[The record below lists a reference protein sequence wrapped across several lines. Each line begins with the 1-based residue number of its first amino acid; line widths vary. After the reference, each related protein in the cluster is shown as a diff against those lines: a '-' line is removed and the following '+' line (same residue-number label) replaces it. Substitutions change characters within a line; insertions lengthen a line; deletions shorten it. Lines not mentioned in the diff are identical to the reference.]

1 MRKHWFVCATFLVA
15 LSLVCGKTKGED
27 KKPFI
32 TRWQGTAGQTLRI
45 PIVGTNFKI
54 VVKKEGVTLLDETI
68 SVEKADTPYILNTA
82 TDGEYIVEA
91 GPQNVQYI
99 QFVEDKAKRGSAEA
113 LLVVEQFGDVEWSSM
128 FQAFYGCKNMTFGAM
143 VGKPNLSKVT
153 DMSQMFR
160 ACSKFNEPIG
170 NWDVSSV
177 TKMVATFFNCPIFN
191 QNLNDW
197 DVSHVTTMSQ
207 IFRWCVK
214 FNQPLDKWKVS
225 NVTNM
230 VAMFMSCREFAQ
242 TLSSWDVSNVTDMN
256 LMFAGCNAYNED
268 LSGWALNKC
277 RVLQLPTGMSTANY
291 DKFLTHFA
299 SDEATLTNFTL
310 TALNLKY
317 SDAVKTAR
325 TKLINEK
332 QWAIVHDTP
341 EGGNNCNS
349 FIIGGFQV
357 NSDNIENLTQALTDA
372 HVLKSG
378 SVTLDVTTTPAI
390 LTLNN
395 AIIESLTPFSFGMTG
410 MFPGLTIKLTGENHI
425 SSAQGGMAMGK
436 LNIVGNSIEDKLI
449 VNGVSFALQIGGDDS
464 PLTFK
469 NCTTVLESEK
479 GNTIMGH
486 VNFSSLTIDN
496 AVVKVRAHKDFSPIV
511 TFKTF
516 ALANCNIIYPIGA
529 KFTDSQHGITDE
541 KGALLK
547 DTWLVIHPDG
557 QPYVPANSINIEPKE
572 TTLALGTSVQLKAV
586 FEPSNATIQE
596 VIWSSA
602 NTSAAEVDGHGKVT
616 AKSKGDV
623 IITAKSTVDNT
634 KTASCT
640 LHIQIPVKKL
650 SISPKE
656 LPLKVGESQ
665 QLKVNIEPSDATM
678 QEVTWSSSDTN
689 IAEVDDKGNVKAKA
703 EGDVVITASSKEDNN
718 IKDSCKVSI
727 KKETAVE
734 DATLANISVY
744 PNLFQMQLKVVG
756 HCYESVTHYALIN
769 LQGIRVRSGIL
780 NEKETIINTENLETG
795 LYVLRLNCENGA
807 EKAFRLVKY

>member
-54 VVKKEGVTLLDETI
+54 VVKKEGVTLLDQTI

-113 LLVVEQFGDVEWSSM
+113 LLAVEQFGDVEWTTM
-128 FQAFYGCKNMTFGAM
+128 FQAFYGCKNMTFGSSID
-143 VGKPNLSKVT
+143 KPDLSRVT

-256 LMFAGCNAYNED
+256 LMFAGCDAYDED

-277 RVLQLPTGMSTANY
+277 HVLQLPTGMSTANY
-291 DKFLTHFA
+291 DKFLQYFA
-299 SDEATLTNFTL
+299 SKEDSPKELSL
-310 TALNLKY
+310 TAMNLKY
-317 SDAVKTAR
+317 TTAAKAAR

-332 QWAIVHDTP
+332 RWSIVHDTP
-341 EGGNNCNS
+341 EGGNNYNS

-357 NSDNIENLTQALTDA
+357 NSDNIGELTKALTDA
-372 HVLKSG
+372 HVLKKG
-378 SVTLDVTTTPAI
+378 SVSLDISKDPAVV
-390 LTLNN
+390 TLNN
-395 AIIESLTPFSFGMTG
+395 TVIEPTTLPYALGMTG
-410 MFPGLTIKLTGENHI
+410 MYPGLTIKLIGENYI
-425 SSAQGGMAMGK
+425 QGSMSLGK
-436 LNIVGNSIEDKLI
+436 LDIVGNSTEDKLF
-449 VNGVSFALQIGGDDS
+449 VNSSSYALQIGGANS
-464 PLTFK
+464 PLSIQ
-469 NCTTVLESEK
+469 NCTAVFESEK
-479 GNTIMGH
+479 ENTIKGH
-486 VNFSSLTIDN
+486 VQFSSMTVDN
-496 AVVKVRAHKDFSPIV
+496 AVVKVRAHNEFSPI
-511 TFKTF
+511 TSFKSF
-516 ALANCNIIYPIGA
+516 ALTNCKIVYPTGAQFADAQHGVVGA
-529 KFTDSQHGITDE
+529 KGV
-541 KGALLK
+541 LLK
-547 DTWLVIHPDG
+547 DEWLIIHPVT
-557 QPYVPANSINIEPKE
+557 QPFVPVSTVNIKPDK
-572 TTLALGTSVQLKAV
+572 LSMALGTIAHLKAV
-586 FEPSNATIQE
+586 FEPSDATI
-596 VIWSSA
+596 
-602 NTSAAEVDGHGKVT
+602 
-616 AKSKGDV
+616 
-623 IITAKSTVDNT
+623 
-634 KTASCT
+634 
-640 LHIQIPVKKL
+640 
-650 SISPKE
+650 
-656 LPLKVGESQ
+656 
-665 QLKVNIEPSDATM
+665 
-678 QEVTWSSSDTN
+678 QEVTWSSTDTN
-689 IAEVDDKGNVKAKA
+689 IAEVDKDGNVTAKRNGSATINIITINGNKTATCTVTVTIPVTGVTLTPETA
-703 EGDVVITASSKEDNN
+703 ELKVGETKNLIITVAPETATNKKYTCTSDKESVATVDNTGLITAKSVGTAKITVTTEDGN
-718 IKDSCKVSI
+718 KTATCTVTVTKP
-727 KKETAVE
+727 TAVD
-734 DATLANISVY
+734 DAALATISVF
-744 PNLFQMQLKVVG
+744 PNLFQEQLKVIKPND
-756 HCYESVTHYALIN
+756 ENTIRYALIN
-769 LQGIRVRSGIL
+769 ALGIKMRSGVL
-780 NEKETIINTENLETG
+780 NERETIINTENLETG

>member
-15 LSLVCGKTKGED
+15 LSLVCGETKGED

-68 SVEKADTPYILNTA
+68 SVEKADTPYILNTV

-113 LLVVEQFGDVEWSSM
+113 LLTVEQFGDVEWSSM
-128 FQAFYGCKNMTFGAM
+128 FQAFYGCKNMTFGSSID
-143 VGKPNLSKVT
+143 KPDLSRVT

-225 NVTNM
+225 NVTDM

-256 LMFAGCNAYNED
+256 LMFAGCDAYDED

-291 DKFLTHFA
+291 DKFLQYFA
-299 SDEATLTNFTL
+299 SKEDSPKGLSL
-310 TALNLKY
+310 TAMNLKY
-317 SDAVKTAR
+317 TTAAKAAR

-332 QWAIVHDTP
+332 RWSIVHDTP
-341 EGGNNCNS
+341 EGGNNYNS

-357 NSDNIENLTQALTDA
+357 NSDNIGELTKALTDA
-372 HVLKSG
+372 HVLKKG
-378 SVTLDVTTTPAI
+378 SVSLDISKEPAVV
-390 LTLNN
+390 TLNN
-395 AIIESLTPFSFGMTG
+395 AVIEPTTLPYALGMTG
-410 MFPGLTIKLTGENHI
+410 MYPGLTIKLIGENYI
-425 SSAQGGMAMGK
+425 QGSMSLGK
-436 LNIVGNSIEDKLI
+436 LDIVGNSTEDKLL
-449 VNGVSFALQIGGDDS
+449 VNSSSYALQIGGANS
-464 PLTFK
+464 PLTIQ
-469 NCTTVLESEK
+469 NCTAVFESEK
-479 GNTIMGH
+479 ENTIKGH
-486 VNFSSLTIDN
+486 VQFSSMTVDN
-496 AVVKVRAHKDFSPIV
+496 AVVKVRAHNEFSPI
-511 TFKTF
+511 TSFKSF
-516 ALANCNIIYPIGA
+516 ALTNCKIVYPTGA
-529 KFTDSQHGITDE
+529 QFADAQHGVVGT
-541 KGALLK
+541 KGVLLK
-547 DTWLVIHPDG
+547 DEWLIIHPVT
-557 QPYVPANSINIEPKE
+557 QPFVPVSTVNIKPDK
-572 TTLALGTSVQLKAV
+572 LSMALGTITHLKAV
-586 FEPSNATIQE
+586 FEPSDATI
-596 VIWSSA
+596 
-602 NTSAAEVDGHGKVT
+602 
-616 AKSKGDV
+616 
-623 IITAKSTVDNT
+623 
-634 KTASCT
+634 
-640 LHIQIPVKKL
+640 
-650 SISPKE
+650 
-656 LPLKVGESQ
+656 
-665 QLKVNIEPSDATM
+665 
-678 QEVTWSSSDTN
+678 QEVTWSSTDTN
-689 IAEVDDKGNVKAKA
+689 IAEVDKDGNVTAKGNGSATIN
-703 EGDVVITASSKEDNN
+703 VITINGNKTATCAVTVT
-718 IKDSCKVSI
+718 IPVTGVTLTP
-727 KKETAVE
+727 ETAELKVDETKNLIITVAPETATNKKYTCTSDKESVATVDNTGLITAKSVGTAKITVTTE
-734 DATLANISVY
+734 DGNKTATCTVTVTKPTAVDDAALATISVF
-744 PNLFQMQLKVVG
+744 PNLFQEQLKVIKPND
-756 HCYESVTHYALIN
+756 ENAIRYALIN
-769 LQGIRVRSGIL
+769 ALGIKMRSGEL
-780 NEKETIINTENLETG
+780 NERETIINTENLETG

>member
-15 LSLVCGKTKGED
+15 LSLVCGETKGED

-113 LLVVEQFGDVEWSSM
+113 LLTVEQFGDVEWSSM
-128 FQAFYGCKNMTFGAM
+128 FQAFYGCKNMTFGSSID
-143 VGKPNLSKVT
+143 KPDLSRVT

-225 NVTNM
+225 NVTDM

-256 LMFAGCNAYNED
+256 LMFAGCDAYDED

-291 DKFLTHFA
+291 DKFLQYFA
-299 SDEATLTNFTL
+299 SKEDSPKGLSL
-310 TALNLKY
+310 TAMNLKY
-317 SDAVKTAR
+317 TTAAKAAR

-332 QWAIVHDTP
+332 RWSIVHDTP
-341 EGGNNCNS
+341 EGGNNYNS

-357 NSDNIENLTQALTDA
+357 NSDNIGELTKALTDA
-372 HVLKSG
+372 HVLKKG
-378 SVTLDVTTTPAI
+378 SVSLDISKEPAVV
-390 LTLNN
+390 TLNN
-395 AIIESLTPFSFGMTG
+395 AVIEPTTLPYALGMTG
-410 MFPGLTIKLTGENHI
+410 MYPGLTIKLIGENYI
-425 SSAQGGMAMGK
+425 QGSMSLGK
-436 LNIVGNSIEDKLI
+436 LDIVGNSTEDKLL
-449 VNGVSFALQIGGDDS
+449 VNSSSYALQIGGANS
-464 PLTFK
+464 PLTIQ
-469 NCTTVLESEK
+469 NCTAVFESEK
-479 GNTIMGH
+479 ENTIKGH
-486 VNFSSLTIDN
+486 VQFSSMTVDN
-496 AVVKVRAHKDFSPIV
+496 AVVKVRAHNEFSPI
-511 TFKTF
+511 TSFKSF
-516 ALANCNIIYPIGA
+516 ALTNCKIVYPTGA
-529 KFTDSQHGITDE
+529 QFADAQHGVVGT
-541 KGALLK
+541 KGVLLK
-547 DTWLVIHPDG
+547 DEWLIIHPVT
-557 QPYVPANSINIEPKE
+557 QPFVPVSTVNIKPDK
-572 TTLALGTSVQLKAV
+572 LSMALGTITHLKAV
-586 FEPSNATIQE
+586 FEPSDATI
-596 VIWSSA
+596 
-602 NTSAAEVDGHGKVT
+602 
-616 AKSKGDV
+616 
-623 IITAKSTVDNT
+623 
-634 KTASCT
+634 
-640 LHIQIPVKKL
+640 
-650 SISPKE
+650 
-656 LPLKVGESQ
+656 
-665 QLKVNIEPSDATM
+665 
-678 QEVTWSSSDTN
+678 QEVTWSSTDTN
-689 IAEVDDKGNVKAKA
+689 IAEVDKDGNVTAKGNGSATIN
-703 EGDVVITASSKEDNN
+703 VITINGNKTATCAVTVT
-718 IKDSCKVSI
+718 IPVTGVTLTP
-727 KKETAVE
+727 ETAELKVDETKNLIITVAPETATNKKYTCTSDKESVATVDNTGLITAKSVGTAKIIVTTE
-734 DATLANISVY
+734 DGNKTATCTVTVTKPTAVDDAALATISVF
-744 PNLFQMQLKVVG
+744 PNLFQEQLKVIKPND
-756 HCYESVTHYALIN
+756 ENAIRYALIN
-769 LQGIRVRSGIL
+769 ALGIKMRSGEL
-780 NEKETIINTENLETG
+780 NERETIINTENLETG

>member
-68 SVEKADTPYILNTA
+68 SVEKADTPYILNTV

-99 QFVEDKAKRGSAEA
+99 QFVEDEAKRGSAEA
-113 LLVVEQFGDVEWSSM
+113 LLAVEQFGDVEWTTM
-128 FQAFYGCKNMTFGAM
+128 FQAFYGCKNMTFGLSID
-143 VGKPNLSKVT
+143 KPDLSRVT

-160 ACSKFNEPIG
+160 ACLKFNEPIG

-256 LMFAGCNAYNED
+256 LMFAGCDAYDED

-291 DKFLTHFA
+291 DKFLQYFA
-299 SDEATLTNFTL
+299 SKEDSPKELSL
-310 TALNLKY
+310 TAMNLKY
-317 SDAVKTAR
+317 TTAAKAAR

-332 QWAIVHDTP
+332 RWSIVHDTP
-341 EGGNNCNS
+341 EGGNNYNS

-357 NSDNIENLTQALTDA
+357 NSDNIGELTKALTDA
-372 HVLKSG
+372 HVLKKG
-378 SVTLDVTTTPAI
+378 SVSLDISKEPAVV
-390 LTLNN
+390 TLNN
-395 AIIESLTPFSFGMTG
+395 AVIEPTTLPYALGMTG
-410 MFPGLTIKLTGENHI
+410 MYPGLIIKLIGENYI
-425 SSAQGGMAMGK
+425 QGSMSLGK
-436 LNIVGNSIEDKLI
+436 LDIVGNSTEDKLL
-449 VNGVSFALQIGGDDS
+449 VNSSSYALQIGGANS
-464 PLTFK
+464 PLTIQ
-469 NCTTVLESEK
+469 NCTAVFESEK
-479 GNTIMGH
+479 ENTIKGH
-486 VNFSSLTIDN
+486 IQFSSMTVDN
-496 AVVKVRAHKDFSPIV
+496 AVVKVRAHNEFSPI
-511 TFKTF
+511 TSFKSF
-516 ALANCNIIYPIGA
+516 ALTNSKIVYPTGAQFADAQHGVVGA
-529 KFTDSQHGITDE
+529 KGV
-541 KGALLK
+541 LLK
-547 DTWLVIHPDG
+547 DEWLIIHPVT
-557 QPYVPANSINIEPKE
+557 QPFVPVSTVNIKPDK
-572 TTLALGTSVQLKAV
+572 LSMALGTITHLKAV
-586 FEPSNATIQE
+586 FEPSDATI
-596 VIWSSA
+596 
-602 NTSAAEVDGHGKVT
+602 
-616 AKSKGDV
+616 
-623 IITAKSTVDNT
+623 
-634 KTASCT
+634 
-640 LHIQIPVKKL
+640 
-650 SISPKE
+650 
-656 LPLKVGESQ
+656 
-665 QLKVNIEPSDATM
+665 
-678 QEVTWSSSDTN
+678 QEVTWSSTDTN
-689 IAEVDDKGNVKAKA
+689 IAEVDKDGNVTAKGNGSATIN
-703 EGDVVITASSKEDNN
+703 VITINGNKTATCAVTVT
-718 IKDSCKVSI
+718 IPVTGVTLTP
-727 KKETAVE
+727 ETAELKVGETKNLIITVAPETATNKKYTCTSDKESVATVDNTGLITAKSVGTAKIIVTTE
-734 DATLANISVY
+734 DGNKTATCTVTVTKPTAVDDAALATISVF
-744 PNLFQMQLKVVG
+744 PNLFQEQLKVIKPND
-756 HCYESVTHYALIN
+756 ENAIHYALIN
-769 LQGIRVRSGIL
+769 ALGIKMRSGVL
-780 NEKETIINTENLETG
+780 NERETIINTENLETG

>member
-15 LSLVCGKTKGED
+15 LSFVCGKTKGED

-54 VVKKEGVTLLDETI
+54 VVKKEGVTLLDQTI

-113 LLVVEQFGDVEWSSM
+113 LLTVEQFGDVEWSSM
-128 FQAFYGCKNMTFGAM
+128 FQAFYGCKNMKFGAM

-225 NVTNM
+225 NVTDM

-256 LMFAGCNAYNED
+256 LMFAGCDAYDED

-277 RVLQLPTGMSTANY
+277 RVLQLPTGMSTTNY

-317 SDAVKTAR
+317 SNAVKTAR

-357 NSDNIENLTQALTDA
+357 NSDNIGELTKALTDA
-372 HVLKSG
+372 HVLKKG
-378 SVTLDVTTTPAI
+378 SVSLDISKEPAVV
-390 LTLNN
+390 TLNN
-395 AIIESLTPFSFGMTG
+395 AVIEPTTLPYALGMTG
-410 MFPGLTIKLTGENHI
+410 MYPGLTIKLIGENYI
-425 SSAQGGMAMGK
+425 QGSMSLGK
-436 LNIVGNSIEDKLI
+436 LDIVGNSTEDKLL
-449 VNGVSFALQIGGDDS
+449 VNSSSYALQIGGANS
-464 PLTFK
+464 PLTIQ
-469 NCTTVLESEK
+469 NCTAVFESEK
-479 GNTIMGH
+479 ENTIKGH
-486 VNFSSLTIDN
+486 VQFSSMTVDN
-496 AVVKVRAHKDFSPIV
+496 AVVKVRAHNEFSPI
-511 TFKTF
+511 TSFKSF
-516 ALANCNIIYPIGA
+516 ALTNCKIVYPTGAQFADAQHGVVGA
-529 KFTDSQHGITDE
+529 KGV
-541 KGALLK
+541 LLK
-547 DTWLVIHPDG
+547 DEWLIIHPVT
-557 QPYVPANSINIEPKE
+557 QPFVPVSTVNIKPDK
-572 TTLALGTSVQLKAV
+572 LSMALGTITHLKAV
-586 FEPSNATIQE
+586 FEPSDATI
-596 VIWSSA
+596 
-602 NTSAAEVDGHGKVT
+602 
-616 AKSKGDV
+616 
-623 IITAKSTVDNT
+623 
-634 KTASCT
+634 
-640 LHIQIPVKKL
+640 
-650 SISPKE
+650 
-656 LPLKVGESQ
+656 
-665 QLKVNIEPSDATM
+665 
-678 QEVTWSSSDTN
+678 QEVTWSSTDTN
-689 IAEVDDKGNVKAKA
+689 IAEVDKNGNVTAKGNGSATINIITINGNKTATCAVTVTIPVTGVTLTPETA
-703 EGDVVITASSKEDNN
+703 ELKVGETKNLIITVAPETATNKKYTCTSDKESVATVDNTGLITAKSVGTAKITVTTEDGN
-718 IKDSCKVSI
+718 KTATCTVTVTKP
-727 KKETAVE
+727 TAVD
-734 DATLANISVY
+734 DAALATISVF
-744 PNLFQMQLKVVG
+744 PNLFQEQLKAIKPND
-756 HCYESVTHYALIN
+756 ENAIRYALIN
-769 LQGIRVRSGIL
+769 ALGIKMRSGVL
-780 NEKETIINTENLETG
+780 NERETIINTENLETG

>member
-68 SVEKADTPYILNTA
+68 SIEKADTPYILNTA

-128 FQAFYGCKNMTFGAM
+128 FQAFYGCKNMTFGSSID
-143 VGKPNLSKVT
+143 KPDLSRVT

-225 NVTNM
+225 NVTDM

-242 TLSSWDVSNVTDMN
+242 TLSPWDVSNVTDMN
-256 LMFAGCNAYNED
+256 LMFAGCDAYDED

-277 RVLQLPTGMSTANY
+277 RVLQLPTGMSTTNY

-332 QWAIVHDTP
+332 RWSIVHDTP

-357 NSDNIENLTQALTDA
+357 NSDNIGELTKALTDA

-479 GNTIMGH
+479 GNTIIGH

-496 AVVKVRAHKDFSPIV
+496 AVVKVRAHKEFSPIV
-511 TFKTF
+511 TFKSF
-516 ALANCNIIYPIGA
+516 ALTNCKIVYPAGA
-529 KFTDSQHGITDE
+529 QFTEAKHGVTDA
-541 KGALLK
+541 KSDLLK
-547 DTWLVIHPDG
+547 DDWLVIHPDG

-586 FEPSNATIQE
+586 FEPSNTTI
-596 VIWSSA
+596 
-602 NTSAAEVDGHGKVT
+602 
-616 AKSKGDV
+616 
-623 IITAKSTVDNT
+623 
-634 KTASCT
+634 
-640 LHIQIPVKKL
+640 
-650 SISPKE
+650 
-656 LPLKVGESQ
+656 
-665 QLKVNIEPSDATM
+665 
-678 QEVTWSSSDTN
+678 QEVTWSSTDTN
-689 IAEVDDKGNVKAKA
+689 IAEVDKDGNVTAKRNGSATINIITINGNKTATCTVTVTIPVTGVTLTPETA
-703 EGDVVITASSKEDNN
+703 ELKVGETKNLIITVAPETATNKKYTCTSDKESVATVDNTGLITAKSVGTAKITVTTEDGN
-718 IKDSCKVSI
+718 KTATCTVTVTKS
-727 KKETAVE
+727 TAV
-734 DATLANISVY
+734 DDTALATISVF
-744 PNLFQMQLKVVG
+744 PNLFQEQLKIIKPND
-756 HCYESVTHYALIN
+756 ENAIRYALIN
-769 LQGIRVRSGIL
+769 ALGIKMRSGVL
-780 NEKETIINTENLETG
+780 NERETIINTENLETG

>member
-113 LLVVEQFGDVEWSSM
+113 LLAVEQFGDVEWTTM
-128 FQAFYGCKNMTFGAM
+128 FQAFYGCKNMTFGLSID
-143 VGKPNLSKVT
+143 KPDLSRVT

-256 LMFAGCNAYNED
+256 LMFAGCDAYDED

-291 DKFLTHFA
+291 DKFLQYFA
-299 SDEATLTNFTL
+299 SKEDSPKELSL
-310 TALNLKY
+310 TAMNLKY
-317 SDAVKTAR
+317 TTATKAAR

-332 QWAIVHDTP
+332 RWSIVHDTP
-341 EGGNNCNS
+341 EGGNNYNS

-357 NSDNIENLTQALTDA
+357 NSDNIGELTKALTDA
-372 HVLKSG
+372 HVLKKG
-378 SVTLDVTTTPAI
+378 SVSLDISKEPAVV
-390 LTLNN
+390 TLNN
-395 AIIESLTPFSFGMTG
+395 AVIEPTTLPYALGMTG
-410 MFPGLTIKLTGENHI
+410 MYPGLIIKLIGENYI
-425 SSAQGGMAMGK
+425 QGSMSLGK
-436 LNIVGNSIEDKLI
+436 LDIVGNSTEDKLL
-449 VNGVSFALQIGGDDS
+449 VNSSSYALQIGGANS
-464 PLTFK
+464 PLTIQ
-469 NCTTVLESEK
+469 NCTAVFESEK
-479 GNTIMGH
+479 ENTIKGH
-486 VNFSSLTIDN
+486 VQFSSMTVDN
-496 AVVKVRAHKDFSPIV
+496 AVVKVRAHNEFSPI
-511 TFKTF
+511 TSFKSF
-516 ALANCNIIYPIGA
+516 ALTNSKIVYPTGA
-529 KFTDSQHGITDE
+529 QFADAQHGVVGT
-541 KGALLK
+541 KGVLLK
-547 DTWLVIHPDG
+547 DEWLIIHPVT
-557 QPYVPANSINIEPKE
+557 QPFVPVSTVNIKPDK
-572 TTLALGTSVQLKAV
+572 LSMAPGTITHLKAV
-586 FEPSNATIQE
+586 FEPSDATIQE
-596 VIWSSA
+596 VIWSS
-602 NTSAAEVDGHGKVT
+602 T
-616 AKSKGDV
+616 
-623 IITAKSTVDNT
+623 
-634 KTASCT
+634 
-640 LHIQIPVKKL
+640 
-650 SISPKE
+650 
-656 LPLKVGESQ
+656 
-665 QLKVNIEPSDATM
+665 
-678 QEVTWSSSDTN
+678 DTN
-689 IAEVDDKGNVKAKA
+689 IAEVDKDGNVTAKGNGSATIN
-703 EGDVVITASSKEDNN
+703 VITINGNKTATCAVTVTIPVTGVTLTPETTEL
-718 IKDSCKVSI
+718 KVGETKNLI
-727 KKETAVE
+727 ITVAPETATNKKYTCTSDKESVATVDDTGLITAKNVGTAKITVTTE
-734 DATLANISVY
+734 DGNKTATCTVTVTKPTAVDDAALATISVF
-744 PNLFQMQLKVVG
+744 PNLFQEQLKVIKPND
-756 HCYESVTHYALIN
+756 ENAIRYALIN
-769 LQGIRVRSGIL
+769 ALGIKMRSGVL
-780 NEKETIINTENLETG
+780 NERETIINTENLETG

>member
-1 MRKHWFVCATFLVA
+1 MRKHWFVCTTFLVA

-113 LLVVEQFGDVEWSSM
+113 LLAVEQFGDVEWTTM
-128 FQAFYGCKNMTFGAM
+128 FQAFYGCKNMTFGSSID
-143 VGKPNLSKVT
+143 KPYLSRVT

-207 IFRWCVK
+207 IFRWCIK

-256 LMFAGCNAYNED
+256 LMFAGCDAYDED

-291 DKFLTHFA
+291 DKFLQYFA
-299 SDEATLTNFTL
+299 SKEDSPKELSL
-310 TALNLKY
+310 TAMNLKY
-317 SDAVKTAR
+317 TTAAKAAR

-332 QWAIVHDTP
+332 RWSIVHDTP
-341 EGGNNCNS
+341 EGGNNYNS

-357 NSDNIENLTQALTDA
+357 NSDNIGELTKALTDA
-372 HVLKSG
+372 HVLKKG
-378 SVTLDVTTTPAI
+378 SVSLDISKEPAVV
-390 LTLNN
+390 TLNN
-395 AIIESLTPFSFGMTG
+395 AVIEPTTLPYALGMTG
-410 MFPGLTIKLTGENHI
+410 MYPGLIIKLIGENYI
-425 SSAQGGMAMGK
+425 QGSMSLGK
-436 LNIVGNSIEDKLI
+436 LDIVGNSTEDKLL
-449 VNGVSFALQIGGDDS
+449 VNSSSYALQIGGANS
-464 PLTFK
+464 PLTIQ
-469 NCTTVLESEK
+469 NCTAVFESEK
-479 GNTIMGH
+479 ENTIKGH
-486 VNFSSLTIDN
+486 VQFSSMTVDN
-496 AVVKVRAHKDFSPIV
+496 AVVKVRAHNEFSPI
-511 TFKTF
+511 TSFKSF
-516 ALANCNIIYPIGA
+516 ALTNCKIVYPTGA
-529 KFTDSQHGITDE
+529 QFADAQHGVVDA
-541 KGALLK
+541 KGVLLK
-547 DTWLVIHPDG
+547 DEWLIIHPVT
-557 QPYVPANSINIEPKE
+557 QPFVPVSTVNIKPDK
-572 TTLALGTSVQLKAV
+572 LSMALGTITHLKAV
-586 FEPSNATIQE
+586 FEPSDATI
-596 VIWSSA
+596 
-602 NTSAAEVDGHGKVT
+602 
-616 AKSKGDV
+616 
-623 IITAKSTVDNT
+623 
-634 KTASCT
+634 
-640 LHIQIPVKKL
+640 
-650 SISPKE
+650 
-656 LPLKVGESQ
+656 
-665 QLKVNIEPSDATM
+665 
-678 QEVTWSSSDTN
+678 QEVTWSSTDTN
-689 IAEVDDKGNVKAKA
+689 IAEVDKDGNVTAKGNGSATINIITTNGNKTATCTVTVTIPVTGVTLTPETTELKVGETKNLIITVAPETATNKKYTCTSDKESVA
-703 EGDVVITASSKEDNN
+703 TVDNTGLITAKSVGTAKITVTTEDGN
-718 IKDSCKVSI
+718 KTATCTVTVTKP
-727 KKETAVE
+727 TAVD
-734 DATLANISVY
+734 DAALATISVF
-744 PNLFQMQLKVVG
+744 PNLFQEQLKVIKPND
-756 HCYESVTHYALIN
+756 ENAIRYALIN
-769 LQGIRVRSGIL
+769 ALGIKMRSGVL
-780 NEKETIINTENLETG
+780 NERETIINTENLETG

>member
-15 LSLVCGKTKGED
+15 LSLVCGETKGED

-68 SVEKADTPYILNTA
+68 SVEKADTPYILNTV

-113 LLVVEQFGDVEWSSM
+113 LLTVEQFGDVEWSSM
-128 FQAFYGCKNMTFGAM
+128 FQAFYGCKNMTFGSSID
-143 VGKPNLSKVT
+143 KPDLSRVT

-225 NVTNM
+225 NVTDM

-256 LMFAGCNAYNED
+256 LMFAGCDAYDED

-291 DKFLTHFA
+291 DKFLQYFA
-299 SDEATLTNFTL
+299 SKEDSPKGLSL
-310 TALNLKY
+310 TAMNLKY
-317 SDAVKTAR
+317 TTAAKAAR

-332 QWAIVHDTP
+332 RWSIVHDTP
-341 EGGNNCNS
+341 EGGNNYNS

-357 NSDNIENLTQALTDA
+357 NSDNIGELTKALTDA
-372 HVLKSG
+372 HVLKKG
-378 SVTLDVTTTPAI
+378 SVSLDISKEPAVV
-390 LTLNN
+390 TLNN
-395 AIIESLTPFSFGMTG
+395 AVIEPTTLPYALGMTG
-410 MFPGLTIKLTGENHI
+410 MYPGLTIKLIGENYI
-425 SSAQGGMAMGK
+425 QGSMSLGK
-436 LNIVGNSIEDKLI
+436 LDIVGNSTEDKLL
-449 VNGVSFALQIGGDDS
+449 VNSSSYALQIGGANS
-464 PLTFK
+464 PLTIQ
-469 NCTTVLESEK
+469 NCTAVFESEK
-479 GNTIMGH
+479 ENTIKGH
-486 VNFSSLTIDN
+486 VQFSSMTVDN
-496 AVVKVRAHKDFSPIV
+496 AVVKVRAHNEFSPI
-511 TFKTF
+511 TSFKSF
-516 ALANCNIIYPIGA
+516 ALTNCKIVYPTGAQFADAQHGVVGA
-529 KFTDSQHGITDE
+529 KGV
-541 KGALLK
+541 LLK
-547 DTWLVIHPDG
+547 DEWLIIHPVT
-557 QPYVPANSINIEPKE
+557 QPFVPVSTVNIKPDK
-572 TTLALGTSVQLKAV
+572 LSMALGTITHLKAV
-586 FEPSNATIQE
+586 FEPSDATI
-596 VIWSSA
+596 
-602 NTSAAEVDGHGKVT
+602 
-616 AKSKGDV
+616 
-623 IITAKSTVDNT
+623 
-634 KTASCT
+634 
-640 LHIQIPVKKL
+640 
-650 SISPKE
+650 
-656 LPLKVGESQ
+656 
-665 QLKVNIEPSDATM
+665 
-678 QEVTWSSSDTN
+678 QEVTWSSTDTN
-689 IAEVDDKGNVKAKA
+689 IAEVDKNGNVTAKGNGSATINIITINGNKTATCAVTVTIPVTGVTLTPETA
-703 EGDVVITASSKEDNN
+703 ELKVGETKNLIITVAPETATNKKYTCTSDKESVATVDNTGLITAKSVGTAKITVTTEDGNKTATC
-718 IKDSCKVSI
+718 IVTVTKP
-727 KKETAVE
+727 TAVN
-734 DATLANISVY
+734 DAALATISVF
-744 PNLFQMQLKVVG
+744 PNLFQEQLKVIKPND
-756 HCYESVTHYALIN
+756 ENAIRYALIN
-769 LQGIRVRSGIL
+769 ALGIKMRSGVL
-780 NEKETIINTENLETG
+780 NERETIINTENLETG

>member
-54 VVKKEGVTLLDETI
+54 VVKKEGVTLLDQTI
-68 SVEKADTPYILNTA
+68 SVEKADTPYILNTD

-113 LLVVEQFGDVEWSSM
+113 LLAVEQFGDVEWTTM
-128 FQAFYGCKNMTFGAM
+128 FQAFYGCKNMTFGPSID
-143 VGKPNLSKVT
+143 KPDLSRVT

-197 DVSHVTTMSQ
+197 DVSHVATMSQ

-256 LMFAGCNAYNED
+256 LMFAGCDAYDED

-291 DKFLTHFA
+291 DKFLQYFA
-299 SDEATLTNFTL
+299 SKEDSPKELSL
-310 TALNLKY
+310 TAMNLKY
-317 SDAVKTAR
+317 TTAAKAAR

-332 QWAIVHDTP
+332 RWSIVHDTP
-341 EGGNNCNS
+341 EGGNNYNS

-357 NSDNIENLTQALTDA
+357 NSDNIGELTKALTDA
-372 HVLKSG
+372 HVLKKG
-378 SVTLDVTTTPAI
+378 SVSLDISKEPAVV
-390 LTLNN
+390 TLNN
-395 AIIESLTPFSFGMTG
+395 AVIEPTTLPYALGMTG
-410 MFPGLTIKLTGENHI
+410 MYPGLTIKLIGENYI
-425 SSAQGGMAMGK
+425 QGSMSLGK
-436 LNIVGNSIEDKLI
+436 LDIVGNSTEDKLL
-449 VNGVSFALQIGGDDS
+449 VNSSSYALQIGGANS
-464 PLTFK
+464 PLTIQ
-469 NCTTVLESEK
+469 NCTAVFESEK
-479 GNTIMGH
+479 ENTIKGH
-486 VNFSSLTIDN
+486 VQFSSMTVDN
-496 AVVKVRAHKDFSPIV
+496 AVVKVRAHNEFSPI
-511 TFKTF
+511 TSFKSF
-516 ALANCNIIYPIGA
+516 ALTNCEIVYPTGAQFADAQHGVVGA
-529 KFTDSQHGITDE
+529 KGV
-541 KGALLK
+541 LLK
-547 DTWLVIHPDG
+547 DEWLIIHPVT
-557 QPYVPANSINIEPKE
+557 QPFVPVSTVNIKPDK
-572 TTLALGTSVQLKAV
+572 LSMALGTIAHLKAV
-586 FEPSNATIQE
+586 FEPSDATI
-596 VIWSSA
+596 
-602 NTSAAEVDGHGKVT
+602 
-616 AKSKGDV
+616 
-623 IITAKSTVDNT
+623 
-634 KTASCT
+634 
-640 LHIQIPVKKL
+640 
-650 SISPKE
+650 
-656 LPLKVGESQ
+656 
-665 QLKVNIEPSDATM
+665 
-678 QEVTWSSSDTN
+678 QEVTWSSTDTN
-689 IAEVDDKGNVKAKA
+689 IAEVDKDGNVTAKGNGSATINIITINGNKTATCAVTVTIPVTGVTLTPETA
-703 EGDVVITASSKEDNN
+703 ELKVGETKNLIITVAPETATNKKYACTSDKESVATVDNTGLITAKSVGTAKITVTTEDGN
-718 IKDSCKVSI
+718 KTATCTVTVTKS
-727 KKETAVE
+727 TAVD
-734 DATLANISVY
+734 DAALATISVF
-744 PNLFQMQLKVVG
+744 PNLFQEQLKIIKPND
-756 HCYESVTHYALIN
+756 ENAIRYALIN
-769 LQGIRVRSGIL
+769 ALGIKMRSGVL

>member
-54 VVKKEGVTLLDETI
+54 VVKKEGVTLLDQTI

-113 LLVVEQFGDVEWSSM
+113 LLAVEQFGDVEWTTM
-128 FQAFYGCKNMTFGAM
+128 FQAFYGCKNMTFGSSLD
-143 VGKPNLSKVT
+143 KPDLSRVT

-197 DVSHVTTMSQ
+197 DVSHVATMSQ

-256 LMFAGCNAYNED
+256 LMFAGCDAYDED

-291 DKFLTHFA
+291 DKFLQYFA
-299 SDEATLTNFTL
+299 SKEDSPKELSL
-310 TALNLKY
+310 TAMNLKY
-317 SDAVKTAR
+317 TTAAKAAR

-332 QWAIVHDTP
+332 RWSIVHDTP
-341 EGGNNCNS
+341 EGGNNYNS

-357 NSDNIENLTQALTDA
+357 NSDNIGELTKALTDA
-372 HVLKSG
+372 HVLKKG
-378 SVTLDVTTTPAI
+378 SVSLDISKEPAVV
-390 LTLNN
+390 TLNN
-395 AIIESLTPFSFGMTG
+395 AVIEPTTLPYALGMTG
-410 MFPGLTIKLTGENHI
+410 MYPGLIIKLIGENYI
-425 SSAQGGMAMGK
+425 QGSMSLGK
-436 LNIVGNSIEDKLI
+436 LDIVGNSTEDKLL
-449 VNGVSFALQIGGDDS
+449 VNSSSYALQIGGENS
-464 PLTFK
+464 PLTIQ
-469 NCTTVLESEK
+469 NCTAVFESEK
-479 GNTIMGH
+479 GNTIIGH

-496 AVVKVRAHKDFSPIV
+496 AVVKVRAHKEFSPIV
-511 TFKTF
+511 TFKSF
-516 ALANCNIIYPIGA
+516 ALTNCKIVYPAGA
-529 KFTDSQHGITDE
+529 QFTEAKHGVTDA
-541 KGALLK
+541 KSDLLK
-547 DTWLVIHPDG
+547 DDWLVIHPDG

-586 FEPSNATIQE
+586 FEPSNTTI
-596 VIWSSA
+596 
-602 NTSAAEVDGHGKVT
+602 
-616 AKSKGDV
+616 
-623 IITAKSTVDNT
+623 
-634 KTASCT
+634 
-640 LHIQIPVKKL
+640 
-650 SISPKE
+650 
-656 LPLKVGESQ
+656 
-665 QLKVNIEPSDATM
+665 
-678 QEVTWSSSDTN
+678 QEVTWSSTDTN
-689 IAEVDDKGNVKAKA
+689 IAEVDKDGNVTAKRNGSA
-703 EGDVVITASSKEDNN
+703 TINVITINGNKTATCAVTVT
-718 IKDSCKVSI
+718 IPVTGVTLTP
-727 KKETAVE
+727 ETAELKVGETKNLVITVAPETATNKKYTCTSDKESVATVDNTGLITAKSVGTAKIIVTTE
-734 DATLANISVY
+734 DGNKTATCTVTVTKPTAVDDAALATISVF
-744 PNLFQMQLKVVG
+744 PNLFQEQLKVIKPND
-756 HCYESVTHYALIN
+756 ENAIRYALIN
-769 LQGIRVRSGIL
+769 ALGIKMRSGVL
-780 NEKETIINTENLETG
+780 NERETIINTENLETG

>member
-45 PIVGTNFKI
+45 PIVGNNFKI
-54 VVKKEGVTLLDETI
+54 VVKKDGTTLEEKVIT
-68 SVEKADTPYILNTA
+68 VEQADAPYILNTA
-82 TDGEYIVEA
+82 TDGEYTIEA
-91 GPQNVQYI
+91 GPENVKYI
-99 QFVEDKAKRGSAEA
+99 QFVDDQIKRGSAEA
-113 LLVVEQFGDVEWSSM
+113 LLTVEQFGDVEWSSM

-207 IFRWCVK
+207 IFRWCIK

-357 NSDNIENLTQALTDA
+357 NSDNIGELTKALTDA

-410 MFPGLTIKLTGENHI
+410 MFPGLTIKLTGENQI

-496 AVVKVRAHKDFSPIV
+496 AVVKVRAHKEFSPIV
-511 TFKTF
+511 TFKSF
-516 ALANCNIIYPIGA
+516 ALTNCKIVYPAGA
-529 KFTDSQHGITDE
+529 QFTEAKHGVTDA
-541 KGALLK
+541 KSDLLK
-547 DTWLVIHPDG
+547 DDWLVIHPDG

-596 VIWSSA
+596 VTWSSA
-602 NTSAAEVDGHGKVT
+602 NTSAAEVDGHGKFT

-623 IITAKSTVDNT
+623 IITATSTVDNT

-678 QEVTWSSSDTN
+678 QEVTWSSSNNN
-689 IAEVDDKGNVKAKA
+689 IAEVDDEGNVKAKA

-718 IKDSCKVSI
+718 IKDSCKVSV
-727 KKETAVE
+727 KKETTVE
-734 DATLANISVY
+734 DITLANISVH

-795 LYVLRLNCENGA
+795 LYVLRLSCKNGA

>member
-54 VVKKEGVTLLDETI
+54 VVKKEGVTLLDQTI
-68 SVEKADTPYILNTA
+68 SVEKADTPYILNTD

-113 LLVVEQFGDVEWSSM
+113 LLAVEQFGDVEWTTM
-128 FQAFYGCKNMTFGAM
+128 FQAFYGCKNMTFGSSID
-143 VGKPNLSKVT
+143 KPDLSRVT

-170 NWDVSSV
+170 NWDV

-197 DVSHVTTMSQ
+197 DVSHVATMSQ

-256 LMFAGCNAYNED
+256 LMFAGCDAYDED

-291 DKFLTHFA
+291 DKFLQYFA
-299 SDEATLTNFTL
+299 SKEDSPKELSL
-310 TALNLKY
+310 TAMNLKY
-317 SDAVKTAR
+317 TTAAKAAR

-332 QWAIVHDTP
+332 RWSIVHDTP
-341 EGGNNCNS
+341 EGGNNYNS

-357 NSDNIENLTQALTDA
+357 NSDNIGELTKALTDA
-372 HVLKSG
+372 HVLKKG
-378 SVTLDVTTTPAI
+378 SVSLDISKEPAVV
-390 LTLNN
+390 TLNN
-395 AIIESLTPFSFGMTG
+395 AVIEPTTLPYALGMTG
-410 MFPGLTIKLTGENHI
+410 MYPGLIIKLIGENYI
-425 SSAQGGMAMGK
+425 QGSMSLGK
-436 LNIVGNSIEDKLI
+436 LDIVGNSTEDKLL
-449 VNGVSFALQIGGDDS
+449 VNSSSYALQIGGENS
-464 PLTFK
+464 PLTIQ
-469 NCTTVLESEK
+469 NCTAVFESEK
-479 GNTIMGH
+479 GNTIIGH

-496 AVVKVRAHKDFSPIV
+496 AVVKVRAHKEFSPIV
-511 TFKTF
+511 TFKSF
-516 ALANCNIIYPIGA
+516 ALTNCKIVYPAGA
-529 KFTDSQHGITDE
+529 QFTEAKHGVTDA
-541 KGALLK
+541 KSDLLK
-547 DTWLVIHPDG
+547 DDWLVIHPDG

-586 FEPSNATIQE
+586 FEPSNTTI
-596 VIWSSA
+596 
-602 NTSAAEVDGHGKVT
+602 
-616 AKSKGDV
+616 
-623 IITAKSTVDNT
+623 
-634 KTASCT
+634 
-640 LHIQIPVKKL
+640 
-650 SISPKE
+650 
-656 LPLKVGESQ
+656 
-665 QLKVNIEPSDATM
+665 
-678 QEVTWSSSDTN
+678 QEVTWSSTDTN
-689 IAEVDDKGNVKAKA
+689 IAEVDKDGNVTAKRNGSA
-703 EGDVVITASSKEDNN
+703 TINVITINGNKTATCAVTVT
-718 IKDSCKVSI
+718 IPVTGVTLTP
-727 KKETAVE
+727 ETAELKVGETKNLVITVAPETATNKKYTCTSDKESVATVDNTGLITAKSVGTAKIIVTTE
-734 DATLANISVY
+734 DGNKTATCTVTVTKPTAVDDAALATISVF
-744 PNLFQMQLKVVG
+744 PNLFQEQLKVIKPND
-756 HCYESVTHYALIN
+756 ENAIRYALIN
-769 LQGIRVRSGIL
+769 ALGIKMRSGVL
-780 NEKETIINTENLETG
+780 NERETIINTENLETG

>member
-15 LSLVCGKTKGED
+15 LSLVCGETKGED

-113 LLVVEQFGDVEWSSM
+113 LLAVEQFGDVEWTTM
-128 FQAFYGCKNMTFGAM
+128 FQAFYGCKNMTFGLSID
-143 VGKPNLSKVT
+143 KPDLSRVT

-177 TKMVATFFNCPIFN
+177 TKMVATFFNCPFFN

-256 LMFAGCNAYNED
+256 LMFAGCDAYDED

-291 DKFLTHFA
+291 DKFLQYFA
-299 SDEATLTNFTL
+299 SKEDSPKELSL
-310 TALNLKY
+310 TAMNLKY
-317 SDAVKTAR
+317 TTATKAAR

-332 QWAIVHDTP
+332 RWSIVHDTP
-341 EGGNNCNS
+341 EGGNNYNS

-357 NSDNIENLTQALTDA
+357 NSDNIGELTKALTDA
-372 HVLKSG
+372 HVLKKG
-378 SVTLDVTTTPAI
+378 SVSLDISKEPAVV
-390 LTLNN
+390 TLNN
-395 AIIESLTPFSFGMTG
+395 AVIEPTTLPYALGMTG
-410 MFPGLTIKLTGENHI
+410 MYPGLTIKLIGENYI
-425 SSAQGGMAMGK
+425 QGSMSLGK
-436 LNIVGNSIEDKLI
+436 LDIVGNSTEDKLL
-449 VNGVSFALQIGGDDS
+449 VNSSSYALQIGGANS
-464 PLTFK
+464 PLTIQ
-469 NCTTVLESEK
+469 NCTAVFESEK
-479 GNTIMGH
+479 ENTIKGH
-486 VNFSSLTIDN
+486 VQFSSMTVDN
-496 AVVKVRAHKDFSPIV
+496 AVVKVRAHNEFSPI
-511 TFKTF
+511 TSFKSF
-516 ALANCNIIYPIGA
+516 ALTNSKIVYPTGAQFADAQHGVVGA
-529 KFTDSQHGITDE
+529 KGV
-541 KGALLK
+541 LLK
-547 DTWLVIHPDG
+547 DEWLIIHPVT
-557 QPYVPANSINIEPKE
+557 QPFVPVSTVNIKPDK
-572 TTLALGTSVQLKAV
+572 LSMALGTITHLKAV
-586 FEPSNATIQE
+586 F
-596 VIWSSA
+596 
-602 NTSAAEVDGHGKVT
+602 D
-616 AKSKGDV
+616 
-623 IITAKSTVDNT
+623 
-634 KTASCT
+634 
-640 LHIQIPVKKL
+640 
-650 SISPKE
+650 
-656 LPLKVGESQ
+656 
-665 QLKVNIEPSDATM
+665 PSDATI
-678 QEVTWSSSDTN
+678 QEVTWSSTDTN
-689 IAEVDDKGNVKAKA
+689 IAEVDKDGNVTAKGNGSATINIITTNGNKTATCAVTVTIPVTGVTLTPETA
-703 EGDVVITASSKEDNN
+703 ELKVGETKNLIITVAPGTATNKKYTCTSDKESVATVDNTGLITAKSVGTAKIIVTTEDGN
-718 IKDSCKVSI
+718 KTATCTVTVTKP
-727 KKETAVE
+727 TAVD
-734 DATLANISVY
+734 DAALATISVF
-744 PNLFQMQLKVVG
+744 PNLFQEQLKVIKPND
-756 HCYESVTHYALIN
+756 ENAIHYALIN
-769 LQGIRVRSGIL
+769 ALGIKMRSGVL
-780 NEKETIINTENLETG
+780 NERETIINTENLETG

>member
-128 FQAFYGCKNMTFGAM
+128 FQAFYGCKNMTFGSSID
-143 VGKPNLSKVT
+143 KPDLSRVT

-197 DVSHVTTMSQ
+197 DVSHVATMSQ

-256 LMFAGCNAYNED
+256 LMFAGCDAYDED

-291 DKFLTHFA
+291 DKFLQYFA
-299 SDEATLTNFTL
+299 SKEDSPKELSL
-310 TALNLKY
+310 TAMNLKY
-317 SDAVKTAR
+317 TTAAKAAR

-332 QWAIVHDTP
+332 RWSIVHDTP
-341 EGGNNCNS
+341 EGGNNYNS

-357 NSDNIENLTQALTDA
+357 NSDNIGELTKALTDA
-372 HVLKSG
+372 HVLKKG
-378 SVTLDVTTTPAI
+378 SVSLDISKEPAVV
-390 LTLNN
+390 TLNN
-395 AIIESLTPFSFGMTG
+395 AVIEPTTLPYALGMTG
-410 MFPGLTIKLTGENHI
+410 MYPGLTIKLIGENYI
-425 SSAQGGMAMGK
+425 QGSMSLGK
-436 LNIVGNSIEDKLI
+436 LDIVGNSTEDKLL
-449 VNGVSFALQIGGDDS
+449 VNSSSYALQIGGANS
-464 PLTFK
+464 PLSIQ
-469 NCTTVLESEK
+469 NCTAVFESEK
-479 GNTIMGH
+479 ENTIKGH
-486 VNFSSLTIDN
+486 VQFSSMTVDN
-496 AVVKVRAHKDFSPIV
+496 AVVKVRAHNEFSPI
-511 TFKTF
+511 TSFKSF
-516 ALANCNIIYPIGA
+516 ALTNCKIVYPTGAQFADAQHGVVGA
-529 KFTDSQHGITDE
+529 KGV
-541 KGALLK
+541 LLK
-547 DTWLVIHPDG
+547 DEWLIIHPVT
-557 QPYVPANSINIEPKE
+557 QPFVPVSTVNIKPDK
-572 TTLALGTSVQLKAV
+572 LSMALGTIAHLKAV
-586 FEPSNATIQE
+586 FEPSDATI
-596 VIWSSA
+596 
-602 NTSAAEVDGHGKVT
+602 
-616 AKSKGDV
+616 
-623 IITAKSTVDNT
+623 
-634 KTASCT
+634 
-640 LHIQIPVKKL
+640 
-650 SISPKE
+650 
-656 LPLKVGESQ
+656 
-665 QLKVNIEPSDATM
+665 
-678 QEVTWSSSDTN
+678 QEVTWSSTDTN
-689 IAEVDDKGNVKAKA
+689 IAEVDKDGNVTAKRNGSATINIITINGNKTATCTVTVTIPVTGVTLTPETA
-703 EGDVVITASSKEDNN
+703 ELKVGETKNLIITVAPETATNKKYTCTSDKESVATVDNTGLITAKSVGTAKITVTTEDGN
-718 IKDSCKVSI
+718 KTATCTVTVTKS
-727 KKETAVE
+727 TAVD
-734 DATLANISVY
+734 DAALATISVF
-744 PNLFQMQLKVVG
+744 PNLFQEQLKIIKPND
-756 HCYESVTHYALIN
+756 ENAIRYALIN
-769 LQGIRVRSGIL
+769 ALGIKMRSGVL
-780 NEKETIINTENLETG
+780 NERETIINTENLETG
-795 LYVLRLNCENGA
+795 LYVLRLSCENGA

>member
-54 VVKKEGVTLLDETI
+54 VVKKEGVTLLDQTI
-68 SVEKADTPYILNTA
+68 SVEKTDTPYILNTD

-113 LLVVEQFGDVEWSSM
+113 LLAVEQFGDVEWTTM
-128 FQAFYGCKNMTFGAM
+128 FQAFYGCKNMTFGPSID
-143 VGKPNLSKVT
+143 KPDLSRVT

-256 LMFAGCNAYNED
+256 LMFAGCDAYDED

-277 RVLQLPTGMSTANY
+277 RVLQLPTGMSTTNY
-291 DKFLTHFA
+291 DKFLQYFA
-299 SDEATLTNFTL
+299 SKEDSPKELSL
-310 TALNLKY
+310 TAMNLKY
-317 SDAVKTAR
+317 TTATKAAR

-332 QWAIVHDTP
+332 RWSIVHDTP
-341 EGGNNCNS
+341 EGGNNYNS

-357 NSDNIENLTQALTDA
+357 NSDNIGELTKALTDA
-372 HVLKSG
+372 HVLKKG
-378 SVTLDVTTTPAI
+378 SVSLDISKEPAVV
-390 LTLNN
+390 TLNN
-395 AIIESLTPFSFGMTG
+395 AVIEPTTLPYALGMTG
-410 MFPGLTIKLTGENHI
+410 MYPGLIIKLIGENYI
-425 SSAQGGMAMGK
+425 LGSMSLGK
-436 LNIVGNSIEDKLI
+436 LDIVGNSTEDKLL
-449 VNGVSFALQIGGDDS
+449 VNSSSYALQIGGENS
-464 PLTFK
+464 PLTIQ
-469 NCTTVLESEK
+469 NCTAVFESEK

-496 AVVKVRAHKDFSPIV
+496 AVVKVRAHKEFSPIV
-511 TFKTF
+511 TFKSF
-516 ALANCNIIYPIGA
+516 ALTNCKIVYPAGA
-529 KFTDSQHGITDE
+529 QFTEAKHGVTDA
-541 KGALLK
+541 KSDLLK
-547 DTWLVIHPDG
+547 DDWLVIHPDG

-596 VIWSSA
+596 VTWSSA

-623 IITAKSTVDNT
+623 IITATSTVDNT

-678 QEVTWSSSDTN
+678 QEVTWSSSNNN
-689 IAEVDDKGNVKAKA
+689 IAEVDDEGNVKAKA

-718 IKDSCKVSI
+718 IKDSCKVSV
-727 KKETAVE
+727 KKETTVE
-734 DATLANISVY
+734 DITLANISVH

-795 LYVLRLNCENGA
+795 LYVLRLSCENGA

>member
-54 VVKKEGVTLLDETI
+54 VVKKEGVTLLDQTI
-68 SVEKADTPYILNTA
+68 SVEKADTPYILNTD

-113 LLVVEQFGDVEWSSM
+113 LLAVEQFGDVEWTTM
-128 FQAFYGCKNMTFGAM
+128 FQAFYGCKNMTFGPSID
-143 VGKPNLSKVT
+143 KPDLSRVT

-197 DVSHVTTMSQ
+197 DVSHVATMSQ

-256 LMFAGCNAYNED
+256 LMFAGCDAYDED

-291 DKFLTHFA
+291 DKFLQYFA
-299 SDEATLTNFTL
+299 SKEDSPKELSL
-310 TALNLKY
+310 TAMNLKY
-317 SDAVKTAR
+317 TTAAKAAR

-332 QWAIVHDTP
+332 RWSIVHDTP
-341 EGGNNCNS
+341 EGGNNYNS

-357 NSDNIENLTQALTDA
+357 NSDNIGELTKALTDA

-410 MFPGLTIKLTGENHI
+410 MFLGLTIKLTGENHI
-425 SSAQGGMAMGK
+425 NSAQGGMAMGK

-449 VNGVSFALQIGGDDS
+449 VNSASFALQIGGNDS

-479 GNTIMGH
+479 GNTIIGH

-496 AVVKVRAHKDFSPIV
+496 AVVKVRAHKEFSPIV
-511 TFKTF
+511 TFKSF
-516 ALANCNIIYPIGA
+516 ALTNCKIVYPAGA
-529 KFTDSQHGITDE
+529 QFTEAKHGVTDA
-541 KGALLK
+541 KSDLLK
-547 DTWLVIHPDG
+547 DDWLVIHPDG

-586 FEPSNATIQE
+586 FEPSNTTI
-596 VIWSSA
+596 
-602 NTSAAEVDGHGKVT
+602 
-616 AKSKGDV
+616 
-623 IITAKSTVDNT
+623 
-634 KTASCT
+634 
-640 LHIQIPVKKL
+640 
-650 SISPKE
+650 
-656 LPLKVGESQ
+656 
-665 QLKVNIEPSDATM
+665 
-678 QEVTWSSSDTN
+678 QEVTWSSTDTN
-689 IAEVDDKGNVKAKA
+689 IAEVDKDGNVTAKGNGSATIN
-703 EGDVVITASSKEDNN
+703 VITINGNKTATCAVTVT
-718 IKDSCKVSI
+718 IPVTGVTLTP
-727 KKETAVE
+727 ETAELKVGETKNLIITVAPETATNKKYTCTSDKESVATVDNTGLITAKSVGTAKITVTTE
-734 DATLANISVY
+734 DGNKAATCTVTVTKPTAVDDAALATISVF
-744 PNLFQMQLKVVG
+744 PNLFQEQLKIIKPND
-756 HCYESVTHYALIN
+756 ENAIRYALIN
-769 LQGIRVRSGIL
+769 ALGIKMRSGVL
-780 NEKETIINTENLETG
+780 NERETIINTENLETG

>member
-1 MRKHWFVCATFLVA
+1 MQKHWFVCATLLIT
-15 LSLVCGKTKGED
+15 LSLVVSCVKGED

-32 TRWQGTAGQTLRI
+32 TRWQGKAGQSLRI
-45 PIVGTNFKI
+45 PIVGNSFKI
-54 VVKKEGVTLLDETI
+54 VVKKDGTTLEEKVIT
-68 SVEKADTPYILNTA
+68 VEQADAPYILNTA
-82 TDGEYIVEA
+82 TDGEYTIEA
-91 GPQNVQYI
+91 GPENVKYI
-99 QFVEDKAKRGSAEA
+99 QFVDDQIKRGSAEA
-113 LLVVEQFGDVEWSSM
+113 LLTVEQFGDVEWSSM
-128 FQAFYGCKNMTFGAM
+128 FQAFYGCKNMTFGSSID
-143 VGKPNLSKVT
+143 KPDLSRVT

-225 NVTNM
+225 DVTDM

-256 LMFAGCNAYNED
+256 LMFAGCDAYDED

-277 RVLQLPTGMSTANY
+277 RVLQLPTGMSTTNY

-332 QWAIVHDTP
+332 RWSIVHDTP

-357 NSDNIENLTQALTDA
+357 NSDNIGELTKALTDA

-469 NCTTVLESEK
+469 NCTAVFESEK
-479 GNTIMGH
+479 ENTIKGH
-486 VNFSSLTIDN
+486 VQFSSMTVDN
-496 AVVKVRAHKDFSPIV
+496 AVVKVRAHNEFSPI
-511 TFKTF
+511 TSFKSF
-516 ALANCNIIYPIGA
+516 ALTNCKIVYPTGAQFADAQHGVVGA
-529 KFTDSQHGITDE
+529 KGV
-541 KGALLK
+541 LLK
-547 DTWLVIHPDG
+547 DEWLIIHPVT
-557 QPYVPANSINIEPKE
+557 QPFVPVSTVNIKPDK
-572 TTLALGTSVQLKAV
+572 LSMAPGTIAHLKAV
-586 FEPSNATIQE
+586 FEPSDATI
-596 VIWSSA
+596 
-602 NTSAAEVDGHGKVT
+602 
-616 AKSKGDV
+616 
-623 IITAKSTVDNT
+623 
-634 KTASCT
+634 
-640 LHIQIPVKKL
+640 
-650 SISPKE
+650 
-656 LPLKVGESQ
+656 
-665 QLKVNIEPSDATM
+665 
-678 QEVTWSSSDTN
+678 QEVTWSSTDTN
-689 IAEVDDKGNVKAKA
+689 IAEVDKDGNVTAKRNGSA
-703 EGDVVITASSKEDNN
+703 TINIITINGNKTATCTVTVTIPVTGVTLTPETVELKVGETKNLIITVAPETATNKKYTYTSDKESVATVDNTGLITAKSVGTAKITVTTEDGN
-718 IKDSCKVSI
+718 KTATCTVTVTKP
-727 KKETAVE
+727 TAVD
-734 DATLANISVY
+734 DAALATISVF
-744 PNLFQMQLKVVG
+744 PNLFQEQLKIIKPND
-756 HCYESVTHYALIN
+756 ENAIRYALIN
-769 LQGIRVRSGIL
+769 ALGIKMRSGVL
-780 NEKETIINTENLETG
+780 NERETIINTENLETG

>member
-128 FQAFYGCKNMTFGAM
+128 FQAFYGCKNMTFGSSID
-143 VGKPNLSKVT
+143 KPDLSRVT

-214 FNQPLDKWKVS
+214 FNQPLDRWKVS
-225 NVTNM
+225 NVTDM

-256 LMFAGCNAYNED
+256 LMFAGCDAYDED

-291 DKFLTHFA
+291 DKFLQYFA
-299 SDEATLTNFTL
+299 SKEDSPKELSL
-310 TALNLKY
+310 TAMNLKY
-317 SDAVKTAR
+317 TTATKAAR

-332 QWAIVHDTP
+332 RWSIVHDTP

-357 NSDNIENLTQALTDA
+357 NSDNIRELTKALTDA
-372 HVLKSG
+372 HVLKKG
-378 SVTLDVTTTPAI
+378 SVSLDISKEPAVV
-390 LTLNN
+390 TLNN
-395 AIIESLTPFSFGMTG
+395 AVIEPTTLPYALGMTG
-410 MFPGLTIKLTGENHI
+410 MYPGLTIKLIGENYI
-425 SSAQGGMAMGK
+425 QGSMSLGK
-436 LNIVGNSIEDKLI
+436 LDIVGNSTEDKLL
-449 VNGVSFALQIGGDDS
+449 VNSSSYALQIGGANS
-464 PLTFK
+464 PLSIQ
-469 NCTTVLESEK
+469 NCTAVFESEK
-479 GNTIMGH
+479 ENTIKGH
-486 VNFSSLTIDN
+486 VQFSSMTVDN
-496 AVVKVRAHKDFSPIV
+496 AVVKVRAHNEFSPI
-511 TFKTF
+511 TSFKSF
-516 ALANCNIIYPIGA
+516 ALTNCKIVYPTGAQFADAQHGVVGA
-529 KFTDSQHGITDE
+529 KGV
-541 KGALLK
+541 LLK
-547 DTWLVIHPDG
+547 DEWLIIHPVT
-557 QPYVPANSINIEPKE
+557 QPFVPVSTVNIKPDK
-572 TTLALGTSVQLKAV
+572 LSMALGTITHLKAV
-586 FEPSNATIQE
+586 FEPSDATI
-596 VIWSSA
+596 
-602 NTSAAEVDGHGKVT
+602 
-616 AKSKGDV
+616 
-623 IITAKSTVDNT
+623 
-634 KTASCT
+634 
-640 LHIQIPVKKL
+640 
-650 SISPKE
+650 
-656 LPLKVGESQ
+656 
-665 QLKVNIEPSDATM
+665 
-678 QEVTWSSSDTN
+678 QEVTWSSTDTN
-689 IAEVDDKGNVKAKA
+689 IAEVDKDGNVTAKRNGSATINIITINGNKTATCTVTVTIPVTGVTLTPETA
-703 EGDVVITASSKEDNN
+703 ELKVGETKNLIITVAPETATNKKYTCTSDKESVATVDDTGLITAKSVGTAKIIVTTEDGN
-718 IKDSCKVSI
+718 KTATCTVTVTKP
-727 KKETAVE
+727 TAVD
-734 DATLANISVY
+734 DAALATISVF
-744 PNLFQMQLKVVG
+744 PNLFQEQLKVIKPND
-756 HCYESVTHYALIN
+756 ENAIRYALIN
-769 LQGIRVRSGIL
+769 ALGIKMRSGVL
-780 NEKETIINTENLETG
+780 NERETIINTENLETG

>member
-128 FQAFYGCKNMTFGAM
+128 FQAFYGCKNMTFGSSID
-143 VGKPNLSKVT
+143 KPDLSRVT

-256 LMFAGCNAYNED
+256 AMFAGCDAYDED
-268 LSGWALNKC
+268 LSGWDLRKC

-291 DKFLTHFA
+291 DKFLQYFA
-299 SDEATLTNFTL
+299 SKEDSPKELSL
-310 TALNLKY
+310 TAMNLKY
-317 SDAVKTAR
+317 TTAAKAAR

-332 QWAIVHDTP
+332 RWSIVHDTP
-341 EGGNNCNS
+341 EGGNNYNS

-357 NSDNIENLTQALTDA
+357 NSDNIGELTKALTDA
-372 HVLKSG
+372 HVLKKG
-378 SVTLDVTTTPAI
+378 SVSLDISKEPAVV
-390 LTLNN
+390 TLNN
-395 AIIESLTPFSFGMTG
+395 AVIEPTTLPYALGMTG
-410 MFPGLTIKLTGENHI
+410 MYPGLTIKLIGENYI
-425 SSAQGGMAMGK
+425 QGSMSLGK
-436 LNIVGNSIEDKLI
+436 LDIVGNSTEDKLL
-449 VNGVSFALQIGGDDS
+449 VNSSSYALQIGGANS
-464 PLTFK
+464 PLTIQ
-469 NCTTVLESEK
+469 NCTAVFESEK
-479 GNTIMGH
+479 ENTIKGH
-486 VNFSSLTIDN
+486 VQFSSMTVDN
-496 AVVKVRAHKDFSPIV
+496 AVVKVRAHNEFSPI
-511 TFKTF
+511 TSFKSF
-516 ALANCNIIYPIGA
+516 ALTNCKIVYPTGAQFADAQHGVVGA
-529 KFTDSQHGITDE
+529 KGV
-541 KGALLK
+541 LLK
-547 DTWLVIHPDG
+547 DEWLIIHPVT
-557 QPYVPANSINIEPKE
+557 QPFVPVSTVNIKPDK
-572 TTLALGTSVQLKAV
+572 LSMALGTITHLKAV
-586 FEPSNATIQE
+586 FEPSDATI
-596 VIWSSA
+596 
-602 NTSAAEVDGHGKVT
+602 
-616 AKSKGDV
+616 
-623 IITAKSTVDNT
+623 
-634 KTASCT
+634 
-640 LHIQIPVKKL
+640 
-650 SISPKE
+650 
-656 LPLKVGESQ
+656 
-665 QLKVNIEPSDATM
+665 
-678 QEVTWSSSDTN
+678 QEVTWSSTDTN
-689 IAEVDDKGNVKAKA
+689 IAEVDKDGNVTAKGNGSATINIITINGNKTATCTVTVTIPVTGVTLTPETA
-703 EGDVVITASSKEDNN
+703 ELKVGETKNLMITVAPETATNKKYTCTSDKESVATVDNTGLITAKSVGTAKITVTTEDGN
-718 IKDSCKVSI
+718 KTATCTVTVTKS
-727 KKETAVE
+727 TAVD
-734 DATLANISVY
+734 DAALATISVF
-744 PNLFQMQLKVVG
+744 PNLFQEQLKIIKPND
-756 HCYESVTHYALIN
+756 ENAIRYALIN
-769 LQGIRVRSGIL
+769 ALGIKMRSGVL
-780 NEKETIINTENLETG
+780 NERETIINTENLETG

-807 EKAFRLVKY
+807 GKAFRLVKY

>member
-113 LLVVEQFGDVEWSSM
+113 LLTVEQFGDVEWSSM
-128 FQAFYGCKNMTFGAM
+128 FQAFYGCKNMKFGASID
-143 VGKPNLSKVT
+143 KPDLSRVT

-256 LMFAGCNAYNED
+256 LMFAGCDAYDED

-291 DKFLTHFA
+291 DKFLQYFA
-299 SDEATLTNFTL
+299 SKEDSPKELSL
-310 TALNLKY
+310 TAMNLKY
-317 SDAVKTAR
+317 TTAAKAAR

-332 QWAIVHDTP
+332 RWSIVHDTP
-341 EGGNNCNS
+341 EGGNNYNS

-357 NSDNIENLTQALTDA
+357 NSDNIGELTKALTDA
-372 HVLKSG
+372 HVLKKG
-378 SVTLDVTTTPAI
+378 SVSLDISKEPAVV
-390 LTLNN
+390 TLNN
-395 AIIESLTPFSFGMTG
+395 AVIEPTTLPYALGMTG
-410 MFPGLTIKLTGENHI
+410 MYPGLTIKLIGENYI
-425 SSAQGGMAMGK
+425 QGSMSLGK
-436 LNIVGNSIEDKLI
+436 LDIVGNSTEDKLL
-449 VNGVSFALQIGGDDS
+449 VNSSSYALQIGGENS
-464 PLTFK
+464 PLTIQ
-469 NCTTVLESEK
+469 NCTAVFESEK
-479 GNTIMGH
+479 ENTIKGH
-486 VNFSSLTIDN
+486 VQFSSMTVDN
-496 AVVKVRAHKDFSPIV
+496 AVVKVRAHNEFSPI
-511 TFKTF
+511 TSFKSF
-516 ALANCNIIYPIGA
+516 ALTNCKIVYPTGAQFADAQHGVVGA
-529 KFTDSQHGITDE
+529 KGV
-541 KGALLK
+541 LLK
-547 DTWLVIHPDG
+547 DEWLIIHPVT
-557 QPYVPANSINIEPKE
+557 QPFVPVSTVNIKPDK
-572 TTLALGTSVQLKAV
+572 LSMALGTITHLKAV
-586 FEPSNATIQE
+586 FEPSDATI
-596 VIWSSA
+596 
-602 NTSAAEVDGHGKVT
+602 
-616 AKSKGDV
+616 
-623 IITAKSTVDNT
+623 
-634 KTASCT
+634 
-640 LHIQIPVKKL
+640 
-650 SISPKE
+650 
-656 LPLKVGESQ
+656 
-665 QLKVNIEPSDATM
+665 
-678 QEVTWSSSDTN
+678 QEVTWSSTDTN
-689 IAEVDDKGNVKAKA
+689 IAEVDKDGNVTAKGNGSATIN
-703 EGDVVITASSKEDNN
+703 VITTNGNKTATCAVTVT
-718 IKDSCKVSI
+718 IPVTGVTLTP
-727 KKETAVE
+727 ETAELKVGETKNLIITVAPETATNKKYTCTSDKESVATVDNTGLITAKSVGTAKITVTTE
-734 DATLANISVY
+734 DGNKTATCTVTVTKPTAVDDAALATISVF
-744 PNLFQMQLKVVG
+744 PNLFQEQLKVIKPND
-756 HCYESVTHYALIN
+756 ENAIRYALIN
-769 LQGIRVRSGIL
+769 ALGIKMRSGVL
-780 NEKETIINTENLETG
+780 NERETIINTENLETG

>member
-54 VVKKEGVTLLDETI
+54 VVKKEGVTLLDQTI

-113 LLVVEQFGDVEWSSM
+113 LLAVEQFGDVEWTTM
-128 FQAFYGCKNMTFGAM
+128 FQAFYGCKNMTFGSSID
-143 VGKPNLSKVT
+143 KPDLSRVT

-225 NVTNM
+225 NVTDM

-242 TLSSWDVSNVTDMN
+242 TLSPWDVSNVTDMN
-256 LMFAGCNAYNED
+256 LMFAGCDAYDED

-277 RVLQLPTGMSTANY
+277 RVLQLPTGMSTTNY

-332 QWAIVHDTP
+332 RWSIVHDTP

-357 NSDNIENLTQALTDA
+357 NSDNIGELTKALTDA

-479 GNTIMGH
+479 GNTIIGH

-496 AVVKVRAHKDFSPIV
+496 AVVKVRAHKEFSPIV
-511 TFKTF
+511 TFKSF
-516 ALANCNIIYPIGA
+516 ALTNCKIVYPAGA
-529 KFTDSQHGITDE
+529 QFTEAKHGVTDA
-541 KGALLK
+541 KSDLLK
-547 DTWLVIHPDG
+547 DDWLVIHPDG

-586 FEPSNATIQE
+586 FEPSNTTI
-596 VIWSSA
+596 
-602 NTSAAEVDGHGKVT
+602 
-616 AKSKGDV
+616 
-623 IITAKSTVDNT
+623 
-634 KTASCT
+634 
-640 LHIQIPVKKL
+640 
-650 SISPKE
+650 
-656 LPLKVGESQ
+656 
-665 QLKVNIEPSDATM
+665 
-678 QEVTWSSSDTN
+678 QEVTWSSTDTN
-689 IAEVDDKGNVKAKA
+689 IAEVDKDGNVTAKRNGSA
-703 EGDVVITASSKEDNN
+703 TINVITINGNKTATCAVTVT
-718 IKDSCKVSI
+718 IPVTGVTLTP
-727 KKETAVE
+727 ETAELKVGETKNLVITVAPETATNKKYTCTSDKESVATVDNTGLITAKSVGIAKIIVTTE
-734 DATLANISVY
+734 DGNKTATCTVTVTKPTAVDDAALATISVF
-744 PNLFQMQLKVVG
+744 PNLFQEQLKVIKPND
-756 HCYESVTHYALIN
+756 ENAIRYALIN
-769 LQGIRVRSGIL
+769 ALGIKMRSGVL
-780 NEKETIINTENLETG
+780 NERETIINTENLETG

>member
-54 VVKKEGVTLLDETI
+54 VVKKEGVTLLDQTI
-68 SVEKADTPYILNTA
+68 SVEKADTPYILNTD

-113 LLVVEQFGDVEWSSM
+113 LLAVEQFGDVEWTTM
-128 FQAFYGCKNMTFGAM
+128 FQAFYGCKNMTFGPSID
-143 VGKPNLSKVT
+143 KPDLSRVT

-214 FNQPLDKWKVS
+214 FNQPLDRWKVS
-225 NVTNM
+225 NVTDM

-256 LMFAGCNAYNED
+256 LMFAGCDAYDED

-277 RVLQLPTGMSTANY
+277 RVLQLPTGMSTTNY

-332 QWAIVHDTP
+332 RWSIVHDTP
-341 EGGNNCNS
+341 EGGNNYNS

-357 NSDNIENLTQALTDA
+357 NSDNIGELTKALTDA
-372 HVLKSG
+372 HVLKKG
-378 SVTLDVTTTPAI
+378 SVSLDISKEPAVV
-390 LTLNN
+390 TLNN
-395 AIIESLTPFSFGMTG
+395 AVIEPTTLPYALGMTG
-410 MFPGLTIKLTGENHI
+410 MYPGLIIKLIGENYI
-425 SSAQGGMAMGK
+425 QGSMSLGK
-436 LNIVGNSIEDKLI
+436 LDIVGNSTEDKLL
-449 VNGVSFALQIGGDDS
+449 VNSSSYALQIGGANS
-464 PLTFK
+464 PLTIQ
-469 NCTTVLESEK
+469 NCTAVFESEK
-479 GNTIMGH
+479 ENTIKGH
-486 VNFSSLTIDN
+486 VQFSSMTVDN
-496 AVVKVRAHKDFSPIV
+496 AVVKVRAHNEFSPI
-511 TFKTF
+511 TSFKSF
-516 ALANCNIIYPIGA
+516 ALTNCKIVYPTGA
-529 KFTDSQHGITDE
+529 QFADAQHGVVDA
-541 KGALLK
+541 KGVLLK
-547 DTWLVIHPDG
+547 DEWLIIHPVT
-557 QPYVPANSINIEPKE
+557 QPFVPVSTVNIKPDK
-572 TTLALGTSVQLKAV
+572 LSMALGTITHLKAV
-586 FEPSNATIQE
+586 FEPSDATIQE
-596 VIWSSA
+596 VIWSS
-602 NTSAAEVDGHGKVT
+602 T
-616 AKSKGDV
+616 
-623 IITAKSTVDNT
+623 
-634 KTASCT
+634 
-640 LHIQIPVKKL
+640 
-650 SISPKE
+650 
-656 LPLKVGESQ
+656 
-665 QLKVNIEPSDATM
+665 
-678 QEVTWSSSDTN
+678 DTN
-689 IAEVDDKGNVKAKA
+689 IAEVDKDGNVTAKRNGSATINIITINGNKTATCTVTVTIPVTGVTLTPETA
-703 EGDVVITASSKEDNN
+703 ELKVGETKNLIITVAPETATNKKYTCTSDKESVATVDNTGLITAKSVGTAKITVTTEDGN
-718 IKDSCKVSI
+718 KTATCTVTVTKS
-727 KKETAVE
+727 TAVD
-734 DATLANISVY
+734 DAALATISVF
-744 PNLFQMQLKVVG
+744 PNLFQEQLKIIKPND
-756 HCYESVTHYALIN
+756 ENAIRYALIN
-769 LQGIRVRSGIL
+769 ALGIKMRSGVL

>member
-54 VVKKEGVTLLDETI
+54 VVKKEGVTLLDQTI

-113 LLVVEQFGDVEWSSM
+113 LLAVEQFGDVEWTTM
-128 FQAFYGCKNMTFGAM
+128 FQAFYGCKNMTFGLSID
-143 VGKPNLSKVT
+143 KPDLSRVT

-197 DVSHVTTMSQ
+197 DVSHVATMSQ

-256 LMFAGCNAYNED
+256 LMFAGCDAYDED

-277 RVLQLPTGMSTANY
+277 HVLQLPTGMSTANY
-291 DKFLTHFA
+291 DKFLQYFA
-299 SDEATLTNFTL
+299 SKEDSPKELSL
-310 TALNLKY
+310 TAMNLKY
-317 SDAVKTAR
+317 TTAAKAAR

-332 QWAIVHDTP
+332 RWSIVHDTP
-341 EGGNNCNS
+341 EGGNNYNS

-357 NSDNIENLTQALTDA
+357 NSDNIGELTKALTDA
-372 HVLKSG
+372 HVLKKG
-378 SVTLDVTTTPAI
+378 SVSLDISKEPAVV
-390 LTLNN
+390 TLNN
-395 AIIESLTPFSFGMTG
+395 AVIEPTTLPYALGMTG
-410 MFPGLTIKLTGENHI
+410 MYPGLIIKLIGENYI
-425 SSAQGGMAMGK
+425 QGSMSLGK
-436 LNIVGNSIEDKLI
+436 LDIVGNSTEDKLL
-449 VNGVSFALQIGGDDS
+449 VNSSSYALQIGGENS
-464 PLTFK
+464 PLTIQ
-469 NCTTVLESEK
+469 NCTAVFESEK
-479 GNTIMGH
+479 ENTIKGH
-486 VNFSSLTIDN
+486 VQFSSMTVDN
-496 AVVKVRAHKDFSPIV
+496 AVVKVRAHNEFSPI
-511 TFKTF
+511 TSFKSF
-516 ALANCNIIYPIGA
+516 ALTNCKIVYPTGAQFADAQHGVVGA
-529 KFTDSQHGITDE
+529 KGV
-541 KGALLK
+541 LLK
-547 DTWLVIHPDG
+547 DEWLIIHPVT
-557 QPYVPANSINIEPKE
+557 QPFVPVSTVNIKPDK
-572 TTLALGTSVQLKAV
+572 LSMALGTITHLKAV
-586 FEPSNATIQE
+586 FEPSDATI
-596 VIWSSA
+596 
-602 NTSAAEVDGHGKVT
+602 
-616 AKSKGDV
+616 
-623 IITAKSTVDNT
+623 
-634 KTASCT
+634 
-640 LHIQIPVKKL
+640 
-650 SISPKE
+650 
-656 LPLKVGESQ
+656 
-665 QLKVNIEPSDATM
+665 
-678 QEVTWSSSDTN
+678 QEVTWSSTDTN
-689 IAEVDDKGNVKAKA
+689 IAEVDKDGNVTAKGNGSATINIITTNGNKTATCAVTVTIPVTGVTLTPETA
-703 EGDVVITASSKEDNN
+703 ELKVGETKNLIITVAPETATNKKYTCTSDKESVATVDNTGLITAKSVGTAKIIVTTEDGN
-718 IKDSCKVSI
+718 KTATCTVTVTKP
-727 KKETAVE
+727 TAVD
-734 DATLANISVY
+734 DAALATISVF
-744 PNLFQMQLKVVG
+744 PNLFQEQLKVIKPND
-756 HCYESVTHYALIN
+756 ENAIHYALIN
-769 LQGIRVRSGIL
+769 ALGIKMRSGVL
-780 NEKETIINTENLETG
+780 NERETIINTENLETG

>member
-15 LSLVCGKTKGED
+15 LSLVCGETKGED

-68 SVEKADTPYILNTA
+68 SVEKADTPYILNTV

-113 LLVVEQFGDVEWSSM
+113 LLTVEQFGDVEWSSM
-128 FQAFYGCKNMTFGAM
+128 FQAFYGCKNMTFGSSID
-143 VGKPNLSKVT
+143 KPDLSRVT

-225 NVTNM
+225 NVTDM

-256 LMFAGCNAYNED
+256 LMFAGCDAYDED

-291 DKFLTHFA
+291 DKFLQYFA
-299 SDEATLTNFTL
+299 SKEDSPKGLSL
-310 TALNLKY
+310 TAMNLKY
-317 SDAVKTAR
+317 TTAAKAAR

-332 QWAIVHDTP
+332 RWSIVHDTP
-341 EGGNNCNS
+341 EGGNNYNS

-357 NSDNIENLTQALTDA
+357 NSDNIGELTKALTDA
-372 HVLKSG
+372 HVLKKG
-378 SVTLDVTTTPAI
+378 SVSLDISKEPAVV
-390 LTLNN
+390 TLNN
-395 AIIESLTPFSFGMTG
+395 AVIEPTTLPYALGMTG
-410 MFPGLTIKLTGENHI
+410 MYPGLTIKLIGENYI
-425 SSAQGGMAMGK
+425 QGSMSLGK
-436 LNIVGNSIEDKLI
+436 LDIVGNSTEDKLL
-449 VNGVSFALQIGGDDS
+449 VNSSSYALQIGGANS
-464 PLTFK
+464 PLTIQ
-469 NCTTVLESEK
+469 NCTAVFESEK
-479 GNTIMGH
+479 ENTIKGH
-486 VNFSSLTIDN
+486 VQFSSMTVDN
-496 AVVKVRAHKDFSPIV
+496 AVVKVRAHNEFSPI
-511 TFKTF
+511 TSFKSF
-516 ALANCNIIYPIGA
+516 ALTNCKIVYPTGA
-529 KFTDSQHGITDE
+529 QFADAQHGVVGT
-541 KGALLK
+541 KGVLLK
-547 DTWLVIHPDG
+547 DEWLIIHPVT
-557 QPYVPANSINIEPKE
+557 QPFVPVSTVNIKPDK
-572 TTLALGTSVQLKAV
+572 LSMALGTITHLKAV
-586 FEPSNATIQE
+586 FEPSDATI
-596 VIWSSA
+596 
-602 NTSAAEVDGHGKVT
+602 
-616 AKSKGDV
+616 
-623 IITAKSTVDNT
+623 
-634 KTASCT
+634 
-640 LHIQIPVKKL
+640 
-650 SISPKE
+650 
-656 LPLKVGESQ
+656 
-665 QLKVNIEPSDATM
+665 
-678 QEVTWSSSDTN
+678 QEVTWSSTDTN
-689 IAEVDDKGNVKAKA
+689 IAEVDKDGNVTAKGNGSATIN
-703 EGDVVITASSKEDNN
+703 VITINGNKTATCAVTVT
-718 IKDSCKVSI
+718 IPVTGVTLTP
-727 KKETAVE
+727 ETAELKVDETKNLIITVAPETATNKKYTCTSDKESVATVDNTGLITAKSVGTAKIIVTTE
-734 DATLANISVY
+734 DGNKTATCTVTVTKPTAVDDAALATISVF
-744 PNLFQMQLKVVG
+744 PNLFQEQLKVIKPND
-756 HCYESVTHYALIN
+756 ENAIRYALIN
-769 LQGIRVRSGIL
+769 ALGIKMRSGEL
-780 NEKETIINTENLETG
+780 NERETIINTENLETG

>member
-54 VVKKEGVTLLDETI
+54 VVKKEGVTLLDQTI

-113 LLVVEQFGDVEWSSM
+113 LLAVEQFGDVEWTTM
-128 FQAFYGCKNMTFGAM
+128 FQAFYGCKNMTFGSSID
-143 VGKPNLSKVT
+143 KPDLSRVT

-256 LMFAGCNAYNED
+256 LMFAGCDAYDED

-277 RVLQLPTGMSTANY
+277 HVLQLPTGMSTANY
-291 DKFLTHFA
+291 DKFLQYFA
-299 SDEATLTNFTL
+299 SKEDSPKELSL
-310 TALNLKY
+310 TAMNLKY
-317 SDAVKTAR
+317 TTAAKAAR

-332 QWAIVHDTP
+332 RWSIVHDTP
-341 EGGNNCNS
+341 EGGNNYNS

-357 NSDNIENLTQALTDA
+357 NSDNIGELTKALTDA
-372 HVLKSG
+372 HVLKKG
-378 SVTLDVTTTPAI
+378 SVSLDISKDPAVV
-390 LTLNN
+390 TLNN
-395 AIIESLTPFSFGMTG
+395 AVIEPTTLPYALGMTG
-410 MFPGLTIKLTGENHI
+410 MYPGLTIKLIGENYI
-425 SSAQGGMAMGK
+425 QGSMSLGK
-436 LNIVGNSIEDKLI
+436 LDIVGNSTEDKLF
-449 VNGVSFALQIGGDDS
+449 VNSSSYALQIGGANS
-464 PLTFK
+464 PLTIQ
-469 NCTTVLESEK
+469 NCTAVFESEK
-479 GNTIMGH
+479 ENTIKGH
-486 VNFSSLTIDN
+486 VQFSSMTVDN
-496 AVVKVRAHKDFSPIV
+496 AVVKVRAHNEFSPI
-511 TFKTF
+511 TSFKSF
-516 ALANCNIIYPIGA
+516 ALTNCKIVYPTGAQFADAQHGVVGA
-529 KFTDSQHGITDE
+529 KGV
-541 KGALLK
+541 LLK
-547 DTWLVIHPDG
+547 DEWLIIHPVT
-557 QPYVPANSINIEPKE
+557 QPFVPVSTVNIKPDK
-572 TTLALGTSVQLKAV
+572 LSMALGTITHLKAV
-586 FEPSNATIQE
+586 FEPSDATI
-596 VIWSSA
+596 
-602 NTSAAEVDGHGKVT
+602 
-616 AKSKGDV
+616 
-623 IITAKSTVDNT
+623 
-634 KTASCT
+634 
-640 LHIQIPVKKL
+640 
-650 SISPKE
+650 
-656 LPLKVGESQ
+656 
-665 QLKVNIEPSDATM
+665 
-678 QEVTWSSSDTN
+678 QEVTWSSTDTN
-689 IAEVDDKGNVKAKA
+689 IAEVDKDGNVTAKRNGSA
-703 EGDVVITASSKEDNN
+703 TINVITINGNKTATCAVTVT
-718 IKDSCKVSI
+718 IPVTGVTLTP
-727 KKETAVE
+727 ETAELKVGETKNLVITVAPETATNKKYTCTSDKESVATVDNTGLITAKSVGTSKIIVTTE
-734 DATLANISVY
+734 DGNKTATCTVTVTKPTAVDDAALATISVF
-744 PNLFQMQLKVVG
+744 PNLFQEQLKVIKPND
-756 HCYESVTHYALIN
+756 ENAIRYALIN
-769 LQGIRVRSGIL
+769 ALGIKMRSGVL
-780 NEKETIINTENLETG
+780 NERETIINTENLETG

>member
-54 VVKKEGVTLLDETI
+54 VVKKEGVTLLDQTI
-68 SVEKADTPYILNTA
+68 SVEKADTPYILNTD

-113 LLVVEQFGDVEWSSM
+113 LLAVEQFGDVEWTTM
-128 FQAFYGCKNMTFGAM
+128 FQAFYGCKNMTFGPSID
-143 VGKPNLSKVT
+143 KPDLSRVT

-214 FNQPLDKWKVS
+214 FNQPLDRWKVS
-225 NVTNM
+225 NVTDM

-256 LMFAGCNAYNED
+256 LMFAGCDAYDED

-277 RVLQLPTGMSTANY
+277 RVLQLPTGMSTTNY

-332 QWAIVHDTP
+332 RWSIVHDTP
-341 EGGNNCNS
+341 EGGNNYNS

-357 NSDNIENLTQALTDA
+357 NSDNIGELTKALTDA
-372 HVLKSG
+372 HVLKKG
-378 SVTLDVTTTPAI
+378 SVSLDISKEPAVV
-390 LTLNN
+390 TLNN
-395 AIIESLTPFSFGMTG
+395 AVIEPTTLPYALGMTG
-410 MFPGLTIKLTGENHI
+410 MYPGLIIKLIGENYI
-425 SSAQGGMAMGK
+425 QGSMSLGK
-436 LNIVGNSIEDKLI
+436 LDIVGNSTEDKLL
-449 VNGVSFALQIGGDDS
+449 VNSSSYALQIGGANS
-464 PLTFK
+464 PLTIQ
-469 NCTTVLESEK
+469 NCTAVFESEK
-479 GNTIMGH
+479 ENTIKGH
-486 VNFSSLTIDN
+486 VQFSSMTVDN
-496 AVVKVRAHKDFSPIV
+496 AVVKVRAHNEFSPI
-511 TFKTF
+511 TSFKSF
-516 ALANCNIIYPIGA
+516 ALTNCKIVYPTGA
-529 KFTDSQHGITDE
+529 QFADAQHGVVDA
-541 KGALLK
+541 KGVLLK
-547 DTWLVIHPDG
+547 DEWLIIHTVTQPFVPVSTVNIKPDKL
-557 QPYVPANSINIEPKE
+557 SM
-572 TTLALGTSVQLKAV
+572 ALGTITHLKAV
-586 FEPSNATIQE
+586 FEPSDATIQE
-596 VIWSSA
+596 VIWSS
-602 NTSAAEVDGHGKVT
+602 T
-616 AKSKGDV
+616 
-623 IITAKSTVDNT
+623 
-634 KTASCT
+634 
-640 LHIQIPVKKL
+640 
-650 SISPKE
+650 
-656 LPLKVGESQ
+656 
-665 QLKVNIEPSDATM
+665 
-678 QEVTWSSSDTN
+678 DTN
-689 IAEVDDKGNVKAKA
+689 IAEVDKDGNVTAKRNGSATINIITINGNKTATCTVTVTIPVTGVTLTPETA
-703 EGDVVITASSKEDNN
+703 ELKVGETKNLIITVAPETATNKKYTCTSDKESVATVDNTGLITAKSVGTAKITVTTEDGN
-718 IKDSCKVSI
+718 KTATCTVTVTKS
-727 KKETAVE
+727 TAVD
-734 DATLANISVY
+734 DAALATISVF
-744 PNLFQMQLKVVG
+744 PNLFQEQLKIIKPND
-756 HCYESVTHYALIN
+756 ENAIRYALIN
-769 LQGIRVRSGIL
+769 ALGIKMRSGVL